1 MAEHNQAARAEIEHF
16 GGREIHTTGD
26 GFLVLLDS
34 PARAV
39 RCARCTLLRAYW
51 EWRNQAKC
59 SYRPRSATF
68 SQDQVWRSKIGA
80 SMSSRASRAAEAWQR
95 SYGKASKQPTLVRRG
110 CTLRS
115 ADMLKPVRTAG

>member
-68 SQDQVWRSKIGA
+68 WQDQVWRSKIG
-80 SMSSRASRAAEAWQR
+80 R
-95 SYGKASKQPTLVRRG
+95 V
-110 CTLRS
+110 
-115 ADMLKPVRTAG
+115 